1 MKRIIFLV
9 VVLSILGFGFTQ
21 FRSIEQFFTPENP
34 NQTKFDLAKES
45 ARLGRYHEAVTVI
58 NEIPSNALPDI
69 ASYKAS
75 LLQTWRSSIVTQVD
89 SLIKLKKYAQSAKL
103 ISPIMPEL
111 PTDEALVQLN
121 NTCIAF
127 SKPVVYNGPIE
138 HIFFH
143 PLMTYEKVQKSM
155 KKGFDEYM
163 VTIDEFNRSLEQF
176 HKANY
181 VLIDIHSIYGTKKNG
196 DVFRKTLTIPKG
208 KKPLV
213 LSIDDYNFLTYM
225 KQNGC
230 AQGLGIVDG
239 KVLSYVKD
247 SKGNK
252 IYSADKEITPIME
265 TFVNEHP
272 DFSYGGA
279 KGIIALEGYEGALG
293 FATEN
298 TKSKS
303 YSSQLKEARAVVA
316 LLKESG
322 WLFASHSY
330 GHNSPSKRTLQQMK
344 HDADSWEKEVGAVV
358 GKTDIYIFP
367 FGELIDRHDPKFKD
381 LQHHGF
387 KMFCGVQ
394 WNSPYL
400 LFHQKS
406 ILMQRRNIDGFVLKI
421 RGLSDII
428 DDSVIPSPVRPW
440 YHEFLEKGKR

>member
-21 FRSIEQFFTPENP
+21 FRSIEQFFTPVNL
-34 NQTKFDLAKES
+34 NQTKFDLAKDS
-45 ARLGRYHEAVTVI
+45 ARLGKFHEAITVL
-58 NEIPSNALPDI
+58 NEIPADALPDV
-69 ASYKAS
+69 ATYKAN
-75 LLQTWRSSIVTQVD
+75 LLQTWRTKVMTRVD
-89 SLIKLKKYAQSAKL
+89 SLIKSKKYAQSAKELLPLLPEFPADETL
-103 ISPIMPEL
+103 IK
-111 PTDEALVQLN
+111 LN

-163 VTIDEFNRSLEQF
+163 VTIDEFSRTLEQF
-176 HKANY
+176 YKANY

-196 DVFRKTLTIPKG
+196 DVFRKTLIIPKG

-230 AQGLGIVDG
+230 AQGLGIVNG
-239 KVLSYVKD
+239 KVLSYVRDANGK
-247 SKGNK
+247 K
-252 IYSADKEITPIME
+252 IYSADKEVTPIME

-303 YSSQLKEARAVVA
+303 YPAQLKEARAVVA
-316 LLKESG
+316 LLKASG

-330 GHNSPSKRTLQQMK
+330 GHNSPSRRSLQQMK

-387 KMFCGVQ
+387 RMFCGVQ
-394 WNSPYL
+394 WNNAYL
-400 LFHQKS
+400 LFHKKS
-406 ILMQRRNIDGFVLKI
+406 ILMQRRNVDGYVLKI

-428 DDSVIPSPVRPW
+428 DDRVIPSPVRPW
-440 YHEFLEKGKR
+440 YQAFLKKGTR